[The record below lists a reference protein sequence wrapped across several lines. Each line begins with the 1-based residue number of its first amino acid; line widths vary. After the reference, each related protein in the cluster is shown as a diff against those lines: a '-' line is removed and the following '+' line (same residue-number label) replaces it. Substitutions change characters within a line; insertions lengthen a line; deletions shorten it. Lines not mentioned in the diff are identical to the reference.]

1 MKRHNSINDTANSI
15 IEWRITGA
23 ISDQLYTRWYNRA
36 RQFSPY
42 KPWKFAVS
50 PLESVIYYSEC
61 IVPSIKKSISI
72 PRQAF
77 LSAIPLTARGR
88 NGARW
93 HASANETKSEGEGE
107 GEKGGRRKEG
117 KPRQVFSLSASLL
130 RRRYISSRRKK
141 FNVAVKADGNADCGL
156 WASPVT
162 VLHRTMQHLSKW
174 PVVLSPPFVR
184 FGRPLLAASR
194 SPRISRTD

>member
-1 MKRHNSINDTANSI
+1 MYCTWYQEVNIDTS
-15 IEWRITGA
+15 T
-23 ISDQLYTRWYNRA
+23 
-36 RQFSPY
+36 
-42 KPWKFAVS
+42 
-50 PLESVIYYSEC
+50 
-61 IVPSIKKSISI
+61 SI
-72 PRQAF
+72 P
-77 LSAIPLTARGR
+77 ICHTADGARTERSEMARERERNEVGGRGR
-88 NGARW
+88 
-93 HASANETKSEGEGE
+93 E
-107 GEKGGRRKEG
+107 RREEG

-184 FGRPLLAASR
+184 LGRPLLAASR
-194 SPRISRTD
+194 SPRIYLEPINFAGNSSREPGILRGFSKIRVHQIPLYPGL